1 MRIIPVINRL
11 KTACALLN
19 GRAEPAQ
26 SLSALTDDE
35 VRSSL
40 PIAFIY
46 SEKESAHPNE
56 MLGITSQLV
65 PKRFCIIT
73 AAQPS
78 TAIAEPIEDIRD
90 QVKTA
95 LIGWCPDANHE
106 PIEFVG
112 GEIIDVSTSVVWWKD
127 MFQTFTYNR
136 G

>member
-1 MRIIPVINRL
+1 MRIIPVINHL

-35 VRSSL
+35 VRSGL

-46 SEKESAHPNE
+46 SEKEAASPNE
-56 MLGITSQLV
+56 MLGITSQRV
-65 PKRFCIIT
+65 AKRFCIIT

-78 TAIAEPIEDIRD
+78 TAITEPIEDIRD
-90 QVKTA
+90 QLKTA
-95 LIGWCPDANHE
+95 LIGWCPDSNHDPGE
-106 PIEFVG
+106 LISS
-112 GEIIDVSTSVVWWKD
+112 EIIDISTSVVWWKD
-127 MFQTFTYNR
+127 TFQTFTYNR

>member
-1 MRIIPVINRL
+1 MRIIPVIDRL

-35 VRSSL
+35 VRSGL

-46 SEKESAHPNE
+46 SEKEAASPNE
-56 MLGITSQLV
+56 MLGITSQRV
-65 PKRFCIIT
+65 AKRFCIIT

-78 TAIAEPIEDIRD
+78 TAIAEPIEASRD
-90 QVKTA
+90 QIKTA
-95 LIGWCPDANHE
+95 LIGWCPDANHD
-106 PIEFVG
+106 PVEFVG
-112 GEIIDVSTSVVWWKD
+112 GEIIDISTSVVWWKD
-127 MFQTFTYNR
+127 TFETFTYNR